1 MTTDGTTTTD
11 GSEADVAE
19 QHADLVPSEDVLA
32 GDGSAAAAVAT
43 ESIEADPADVADQHR
58 SVPYDEDER

>member
-1 MTTDGTTTTD
+1 MTTN

-19 QHADLVPSEDVLA
+19 QHADLVPTEDVLD
-32 GDGSAAAAVAT
+32 GDSAIALEDVTA
-43 ESIEADPADVADQHR
+43 ESVEADPADVADQHR